1 MHKVFVSYY
10 HYSDQFYKDCLVTWG
25 EQHGLFID
33 QSVDTGDIS
42 DDLSDQ
48 YIRETIRD
56 EYLRD
61 STITI
66 VLVGTETKRRK
77 HVDWEIYSSMYDG
90 KVNKK
95 SGIVAIN
102 LPETG
107 CELVHAP
114 HGDAEKGLYPD
125 VTSWVSI
132 DRRSEYEN
140 RYPCMPTRLI
150 DNLLEPKAKVSVMP
164 WNRINTE
171 TLPVLIE
178 LAFQGRGQC
187 QYDLS
192 RPMRRHN
199 S

>member
-10 HYSDQFYKDCLVTWG
+10 HYSAQSYKDSLVTWG

-42 DDLSDQ
+42 DGLSDQ

-61 STITI
+61 STVTI

-107 CELVHAP
+107 CELAHAP

-125 VTSWVSI
+125 VPTWVSI
-132 DRRSEYEN
+132 DSRAEYES
-140 RYPCMPTRLI
+140 RYPYMPARLV
-150 DNLLEPKAKVSVMP
+150 DNLVEPEAKVSVTP
-164 WNRINTE
+164 WSRIDTK

-178 LAFQGRGQC
+178 LAFRGRSQC

-192 RPMRRHN
+192 RPMRRAN